1 MNSWLDD
8 VIKAPSLHMFA
19 FERVTKSFERRG
31 GHEYT
36 LLREQGTGI
45 YLVTCDVKSEYQDER
60 HAFVFDSDDGRL
72 LDNRVYGSSRVL
84 TSEDREQDVIHTRD
98 ILNSWLC
105 SPKVKIEEVYRV
117 VRRA

>member
-8 VIKAPSLHMFA
+8 VIKSPSLRMFA
-19 FERVTKSFERRG
+19 FERVTKSFERPG
-31 GHEYT
+31 GPEYT
-36 LLREQGTGI
+36 LLQAQGTRI
-45 YLVTCDVKSEYQDER
+45 YLVTCDVKSEYKDER

-72 LDNRVYGSSRVL
+72 LDNRVCGSSRVL

-105 SPKVKIEEVYRV
+105 SPRVKLEEVYRV